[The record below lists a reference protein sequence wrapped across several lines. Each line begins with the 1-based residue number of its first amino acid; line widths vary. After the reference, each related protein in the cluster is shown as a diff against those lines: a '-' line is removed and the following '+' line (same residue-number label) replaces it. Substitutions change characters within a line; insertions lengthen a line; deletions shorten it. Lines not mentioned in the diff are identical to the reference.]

1 MAVSTNSLTFSN
13 LKTLHLPKQKVLMDS
28 LLSEYI
34 EHLWG
39 SGEGRA
45 VASDTVAG
53 LQDLEPHL
61 KGSPPTVWILLK
73 VWSQNE
79 LPNRA
84 PPIPRRSPCLLLLA
98 ALYSTMIML
107 LHAFALSV
115 SSGFYGIMRTGE
127 LLALSSQD
135 LEVQSLNSPA
145 VISLGMTKSG
155 KRQGASESIT
165 VSVFDVVRRLQQWKM
180 PRWLPISTL

>member
-1 MAVSTNSLTFSN
+1 
-13 LKTLHLPKQKVLMDS
+13 
-28 LLSEYI
+28 
-34 EHLWG
+34 
-39 SGEGRA
+39 
-45 VASDTVAG
+45 
-53 LQDLEPHL
+53 
-61 KGSPPTVWILLK
+61 
-73 VWSQNE
+73 
-79 LPNRA
+79 
-84 PPIPRRSPCLLLLA
+84 
-98 ALYSTMIML
+98 MIML

-115 SSGFYGIMRTGE
+115 SAGFCGIMRTGE

-135 LEVQSLNSPA
+135 VEVQSLNSPA